1 MRPRR
6 GHRRGVGDEG
16 ARAPAGGLEGPLNL
30 IHTNKVPKP
39 VSMRVPARFVSLSD
53 VPLGE
58 VQEAFSLGMLGVL
71 WLVKNRGTDGAT

>member
-6 GHRRGVGDEG
+6 GRRRGVGDEG
-16 ARAPAGGLEGPLNL
+16 ARAPAGAPEGPLNL

-39 VSMRVPARFVSLSD
+39 VSMRVSGRSVSLFD

-58 VQEAFSLGMLGVL
+58 AKEAFSLGMLGVL
-71 WLVKNRGTDGAT
+71 WLVRNRGADGAT